1 MPDVRN
7 TFDLSHLSDLSD
19 RAGVT
24 VGMDWGGTNIRAG
37 LVSFDGRTA
46 RIRAA
51 DRLPWIAGTGP
62 EDAVRKIAQLVAD
75 LKTRAGADEIH
86 GLGIGLASM
95 VNPKTGRVMNTPNL
109 GWTLDNDSPLDLARM
124 LSDAAGLPVTLHN
137 DLSAIAWGERCFG
150 AGRGAD
156 HMLCVFLGT
165 GLGAAHVAS
174 GRLAEGAGG
183 VAVELG
189 HLRLR
194 PGGELCGCGR
204 RGCVEAYV
212 GGRHIRERLA
222 AELKPDGP
230 GAGSQVLELAGGAPG
245 AAHPGHADRAAQNGD
260 PYASSLW
267 DEISGLLAAALAF
280 GVTLLDPGLLV
291 MGGTVWTGCPELQRR
306 TRKRL
311 YELANPPALRHLQ
324 MKEAELG
331 DQAGVLGAAALA
343 MAVP

>member
-1 MPDVRN
+1 MSDVRN
-7 TFDLSHLSDLSD
+7 TFDLNHLSDLRD
-19 RAGVT
+19 RSGVT

-37 LVSFDGRTA
+37 LVSFDGQTA
-46 RIRAA
+46 RIRATEHLKWVPGTA
-51 DRLPWIAGTGP
+51 PRKAVQKTTQLIAN
-62 EDAVRKIAQLVAD
+62 
-75 LKTRAGADEIH
+75 LKSRASTNEIH

-109 GWTLDNDSPLDLARM
+109 GWALNDDETLDFARM
-124 LSDAAGLPVTLHN
+124 LEEAAGLPVTLHN

-150 AGRGAD
+150 AGRGTD

-174 GRLAEGAGG
+174 DRLVEGAGG

-194 PGGELCGCGR
+194 PGGELCGCGQ

-222 AELKPDGP
+222 AELQPGGP
-230 GAGSQVLELAGGAPG
+230 GAGSQVLELAGGDAG
-245 AAHPGHADRAAQNGD
+245 SAHPGHADRAAQNGD
-260 PYASSLW
+260 GYASALW
-267 DEISGLLAAALAF
+267 DEISGLLATALAF
-280 GVTLLDPGLLV
+280 GVTLLDPGLVV
-291 MGGTVWTGCPELQRR
+291 MGGTVWTGCPELRRR
-306 TRKRL
+306 TRERL

-324 MKEAELG
+324 IKEAQLG
-331 DQAGVLGAAALA
+331 DLAGVLGAAALA
-343 MAVP
+343 MANR

>member
-7 TFDLSHLSDLSD
+7 TFDLSHLSDLRH

-24 VGMDWGGTNIRAG
+24 VGMDWGGTNVRAG
-37 LVSFDGRTA
+37 LVSFDGQTA
-46 RIRAA
+46 RIQAT
-51 DRLPWIAGTGP
+51 DHLPWVAGTAP
-62 EDAVRKIAQLVAD
+62 EDAVRKISQLIAK
-75 LKTRAGADEIH
+75 LKSSAGADEIH

-95 VNPKTGRVMNTPNL
+95 VNPRTGRVLNAPNL
-109 GWTLDNDSPLDLARM
+109 GWALAEDSPLDLARM

-174 GRLAEGAGG
+174 GRLVEGAGG

-194 PGGELCGCGR
+194 PGGELCGCGQK
-204 RGCVEAYV
+204 GCVEAYV

-222 AELKPDGP
+222 AELQPGAP
-230 GAGSQVLELAGGAPG
+230 GAGSQVLELSGGDAK

-260 PYASSLW
+260 RYASALW
-267 DEISGLLAAALAF
+267 DEISGLLATALAF
-280 GVTLLDPGLLV
+280 GVTLLDPGLVV
-291 MGGTVWTGCPELQRR
+291 MGGTVWTGCPELGRR
-306 TRKRL
+306 TRERL
-311 YELANPPALRHLQ
+311 HELANPPALRNLQ
-324 MKEAELG
+324 IEEAQLG
-331 DQAGVLGAAALA
+331 DLAGVLGAAALA
-343 MAVP
+343 MANR